1 LTGLRAGRER
11 LLLQRTGIRHALT
24 GRLVDRQRA
33 AAPDSRGHPT
43 PEPQSEHGSDRNS
56 SFWGRVSDDIDITVG
71 GSLCYSSTRVRE
83 PICSKSE
90 IAMIDD
96 QRTIRKRMDDLSA
109 QRAIAARVLDW
120 LESDRSFEE
129 VHGSESRKRHATA
142 ERERIARLDE
152 KIALCER
159 SLRGGQLVNPTE
171 LAALRKR
178 VASL

>member
-1 LTGLRAGRER
+1 
-11 LLLQRTGIRHALT
+11 
-24 GRLVDRQRA
+24 
-33 AAPDSRGHPT
+33 
-43 PEPQSEHGSDRNS
+43 
-56 SFWGRVSDDIDITVG
+56 
-71 GSLCYSSTRVRE
+71 
-83 PICSKSE
+83 
-90 IAMIDD
+90 MIDD